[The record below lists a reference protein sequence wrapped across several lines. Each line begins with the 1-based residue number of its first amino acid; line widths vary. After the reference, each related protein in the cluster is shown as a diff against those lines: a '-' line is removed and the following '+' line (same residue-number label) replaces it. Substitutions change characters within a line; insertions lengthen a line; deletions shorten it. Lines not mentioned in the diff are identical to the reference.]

1 MKILLKDD
9 ESAKIVWYVLE
20 GKNVSDKLK
29 GSLLLALAAM
39 IWGSSFIVMK
49 SAVDFLTPNVLLFV
63 RFSLATVIMVIMF
76 FKYVKDTTLKDLK
89 GGMITGTCLFLAYL
103 IQTLGLTMTTPGKNA
118 FLTAVYCAIV
128 PFLVWLFY
136 HKRPDNY
143 NFAAALL
150 CIIGVG
156 FVSLDGDLSMN
167 MGDLL
172 TLIGGFFYAF
182 HILAIKKYSKQ
193 MHPIKLTTLQ
203 FAMTAILAFFGSLF
217 FEDITLVKQIN
228 SNIILQIGYLAFF
241 ATAITLLCQNVG
253 QHLVSECNA
262 AILLSL
268 ESVFGVIFSV
278 LLYGE
283 VLSLKVVLG
292 FTLIFIALII
302 SETKLSFLKKNIK
315 EAKLDV

>member
-1 MKILLKDD
+1 M
-9 ESAKIVWYVLE
+9 
-20 GKNVSDKLK
+20 SDKLK
-29 GSLLLALAAM
+29 GSLLLTLAAM

-76 FKYVKDTTLKDLK
+76 YKYVKDIKLKDLK
-89 GGMITGTCLFLAYL
+89 GGVVTGTCLFLAYL
-103 IQTLGLTMTTPGKNA
+103 TQTIGLTMTTPGKNA

-128 PFLVWLFY
+128 PFFVWIFY

-143 NFAAALL
+143 NFIAALL
-150 CIIGVG
+150 CIFGVG
-156 FVSLDGDLSMN
+156 LVSLDGNLSMN
-167 MGDLL
+167 LGDLL
-172 TLIGGFFYAF
+172 TLIGGIFYAL
-182 HILAIKKYSKQ
+182 HILAIKKYSQ
-193 MHPIKLTTLQ
+193 EMHPIKLTTLQ

-217 FEDITLVKQIN
+217 FEDISLVKQID
-228 SNIILQIGYLAFF
+228 SSIILQIGYLAFF
-241 ATAITLLCQNVG
+241 ATAVTLLCQNMG

-283 VLSLKVVLG
+283 VLSFKVASG
-292 FTLIFIALII
+292 FVLIFIALII
-302 SETKLSFLKKNIK
+302 SETKLSFLRKDTR
-315 EAKLDV
+315 EGELDV